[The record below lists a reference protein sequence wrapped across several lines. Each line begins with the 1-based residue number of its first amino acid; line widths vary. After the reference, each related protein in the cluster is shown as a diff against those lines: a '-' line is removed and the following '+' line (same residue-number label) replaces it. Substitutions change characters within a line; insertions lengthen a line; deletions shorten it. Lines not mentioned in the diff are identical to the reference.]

1 MPWGALT
8 SPYRG
13 GGSGVAPWGR
23 REEGRAFLTSMLEP
37 ERTGLGDRPEVGF
50 WRRRKEADRDSAL
63 RAGGPGQGSAG

>member
-1 MPWGALT
+1 MGQK
-8 SPYRG
+8 RG
-13 GGSGVAPWGR
+13 
-23 REEGRAFLTSMLEP
+23 GRAFLTSMLEP